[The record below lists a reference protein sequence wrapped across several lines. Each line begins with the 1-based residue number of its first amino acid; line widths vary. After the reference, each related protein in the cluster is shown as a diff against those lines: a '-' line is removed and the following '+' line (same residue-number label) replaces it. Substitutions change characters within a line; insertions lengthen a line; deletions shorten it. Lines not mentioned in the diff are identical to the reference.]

1 MVLQAIFE
9 KLKLD
14 MADCHLVAVVN
25 DLECSKYSSKIKKDI
40 SYLTKCE
47 SYFNFRLHPL
57 ELHCSCCSLASSFF
71 DILVIIK

>member
-25 DLECSKYSSKIKKDI
+25 DLECSKCNSKIKKD
-40 SYLTKCE
+40 
-47 SYFNFRLHPL
+47 N
-57 ELHCSCCSLASSFF
+57 
-71 DILVIIK
+71 ILSDKM